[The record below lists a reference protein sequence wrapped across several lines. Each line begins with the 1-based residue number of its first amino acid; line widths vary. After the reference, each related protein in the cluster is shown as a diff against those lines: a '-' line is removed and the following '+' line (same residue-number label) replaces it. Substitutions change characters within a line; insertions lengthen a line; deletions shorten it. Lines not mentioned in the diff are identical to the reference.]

1 MIDDFITRLVKNRC
15 QVLLRSCHT
24 DGHADAGTERS
35 GGRFDADRVTI
46 LRMARCQGTELT
58 ELHHIF
64 LRETEAEQVKQGI
77 QQHGAVSTGKNKAVT
92 ILPCR
97 IGRIDVQIMCPH
109 FIGHRCHTEWQ
120 SRVSG
125 ICLLDCIC

>member
-1 MIDDFITRLVKNRC
+1 MINDLIARPVENRR
-15 QVLLRSCHT
+15 QVLLCCRHT
-24 DGHADAGTERS
+24 DRHTDAGAERS
-35 GGRFDADRVTI
+35 GRRFDTDRVTI

-64 LRETEAEQVKQGI
+64 LREPEAEQVKQGI
-77 QQHGAVSTGKNKAVT
+77 QQHGTMSTGKNKAVT

-109 FIGHRCHTEWQ
+109 FIGHRCHTKWQ
-120 SRVSG
+120 SRVSR
-125 ICLLDCIC
+125 IRLLDRIC

>member
-1 MIDDFITRLVKNRC
+1 MIDDLVARLVKDRC
-15 QVLLRSCHT
+15 QVLLRCCHT
-24 DGHADAGTERS
+24 DGHADAGAERS
-35 GGRFDADRVTI
+35 GGCFDADRVTI
-46 LRMARCQGTELT
+46 LRMARGQRTELT

-64 LRETEAEQVKQGI
+64 LRETEAEKVKQGI

-109 FIGHRCHTEWQ
+109 FIGHRCHTKWQ
-120 SRVSG
+120 SRVSR
-125 ICLLDCIC
+125 IRLLDRIC